1 VLGGYPFIR
10 TVAEG
15 TSSPVRPTAKHEPLA
30 GLPAFQEKQAMN
42 RVYSVPKVALP
53 GQRTQKSLMFIYW
66 GTRGSLPLLTRE
78 LALVSRDRADVMS
91 TFSISTSNELF
102 REFAFLGDRLLS
114 FDIFPSNPKFLLFP
128 SQIGSLR
135 SRLAARLAAD
145 RTSAVISLMP
155 HLLSP
160 LIAPAIRRAGVR
172 HVAIVHDADAHP
184 GDHHALVN
192 WWLLKEAIAAD
203 RVIALSHS
211 VAKRLIAA
219 RNVPEQKISVLFHPD
234 LHYRDERTLPGGH
247 SDPLRI
253 LFLGRILRYKGL
265 PLFIEASEILRNSGI
280 PLKIGVFG
288 QGEIGAVERGRLIA
302 LDAEVENRWI
312 DNREISSIFARYDVV
327 VAAHTEASQSGVISA
342 ALGSGLPVVATPVG
356 GLVEQ
361 LIPNLTG
368 IIADAA
374 TGPSLATAIRRLAE
388 DRALLAEMRKG
399 IADTSA
405 NRSVGR
411 FFDQIC
417 EVALS

>member
-1 VLGGYPFIR
+1 MLGGYPYNR

-15 TSSPVRPTAKHEPLA
+15 ASLPVRSTAKHEPP
-30 GLPAFQEKQAMN
+30 GPPAFQEEKAMN
-42 RVYSVPKVALP
+42 RAYSVPNFTSA

-66 GTRGSLPLLTRE
+66 GTRGSLPMLTRE
-78 LALVSRDRADVMS
+78 LARVSRDRADVTS

-102 REFAFLGDRLLS
+102 SEFAFLGDKLLS
-114 FDIFPSNPKFLLFP
+114 FDIFPSNPKFLL
-128 SQIGSLR
+128 SRGQIGSLR
-135 SRLAARLAAD
+135 TRLAARLAAD

-160 LIAPAIRRAGVR
+160 LIAPTIRRAGVR

-192 WWLLKEAIAAD
+192 WWLLKEANAAD
-203 RVIALSHS
+203 SVITLSNS
-211 VAKRLIAA
+211 VAKRLAAA
-219 RNVPEQKISVLFHPD
+219 RNIPEQKISVLFHPD
-234 LHYRDERTLPGGH
+234 LHYRHERTLSGRQG
-247 SDPLRI
+247 DPLRV
-253 LFLGRILRYKGL
+253 LFFGRILRYKGL
-265 PLFIEASEILRNSGI
+265 PLFIEASEIMKRSGV

-288 QGEIGAVERGRLIA
+288 QGEISSVERRRLMA
-302 LDAEVENRWI
+302 LDAEVENRWM
-312 DNREISSIFARYDVV
+312 DNTEISSIFARYDVV

-374 TGPSLATAIRRLAE
+374 TGPSLAAAIRRVAE
-388 DRALLAEMRKG
+388 DRALLAEMQEG
-399 IADTSA
+399 IANTSA
-405 NRSVGR
+405 DRSVRR
-411 FFDQIC
+411 FFDRIC